1 MTATRGRTAGAT
13 RPATAKAGASRWTVR
28 PSGLFSGGAGGGAS
42 TLFPAP
48 AYQAGVVPASVSGG
62 MRASTDVAALAAPAT
77 GLAVGVTTGGR
88 YRSIAVGGTSLAT
101 PIVAAQVALA
111 QQGSGCA
118 LGFLNPTLYAVR
130 DTRADVQAS
139 TTVRFAA
146 AGSGRSV
153 VLTTFDRDSSL
164 KARRG
169 YDLPT
174 GLGTL
179 TPAALTALG
188 RP

>member
-1 MTATRGRTAGAT
+1 
-13 RPATAKAGASRWTVR
+13 
-28 PSGLFSGGAGGGAS
+28 
-42 TLFPAP
+42 
-48 AYQAGVVPASVSGG
+48 
-62 MRASTDVAALAAPAT
+62 MRASTDVAALASPST
-77 GLAVGVTTGGR
+77 GFAVGVTTGGR
-88 YRSIAVGGTSLAT
+88 YRTLPVGGTSLAT

-111 QQGSGCA
+111 QQRSGCV

-130 DTRADVQAS
+130 GTVADVAAS
-139 TTVRFAA
+139 PTVRFAA
-146 AGSGRSV
+146 SGTGKAV
-153 VLTTFDRDSSL
+153 VLTTFDRDTSL

-179 TPAALTALG
+179 TAASLEALA